1 MHFPKPYEI
10 SSLDQTGFLL
20 SCLTFV
26 FVSIVFFCS
35 TSVFLKAL
43 LVQQVKKMLGLAKKY
58 CKSQIKS
65 VLSLQEVKK
74 AISCNGQ
81 KVDIYEQEKK
91 KGK

>member
-1 MHFPKPYEI
+1 
-10 SSLDQTGFLL
+10 
-20 SCLTFV
+20 
-26 FVSIVFFCS
+26 
-35 TSVFLKAL
+35 
-43 LVQQVKKMLGLAKKY
+43 MLGLAKKY